1 MTDQPKYENIDDER
15 AIRLQKLTILEEQ
28 GIAPYQVIS
37 KRTHSIAEALAL
49 PVDSKV
55 AIAGRMVSKRVV
67 GKIIFAAIQD
77 ASAGIQII
85 IKSDEIGADAFKL
98 FLKMADIGDFV
109 EAIGTRFLTQREEQS
124 VLVGEW
130 KLLSKAVRPLPDKFH
145 GLKDKETRYRKRYLD
160 LITDREVFERF
171 KVRSKIISYVRE
183 FLNGRDFVEVETP
196 VLQTLYGGTNARPF
210 TTHINAYDMDMYLR
224 VAPELYLKRLVV
236 GGYEKVYE
244 IGKNFRNEGAD
255 QTHNPEF
262 TMIEWYEAYVDYQT
276 MMDNAEAMYKFIA
289 QKLFGAQTLP
299 TDEGTI
305 DISHAWPRI
314 TMQQAILDF
323 AKIDVVKLSDDEL
336 KKLCAENGIENR
348 GSAARG
354 QMIMDIFEKLVTEK
368 LITPT
373 WIIDYPKEVSP
384 LSRAHRDNPDLV
396 ERFECYVNGKEIGDG
411 WSEIID
417 PRVQRAR
424 FENEQASMR
433 AGNEESHP
441 MDEDFI
447 EALEYGLPPLG
458 GIGIGIDRLVM
469 LYTNQ
474 KSIREVMF
482 FPIMRPE

>member
-1 MTDQPKYENIDDER
+1 MTDKPQYENIEDER
-15 AIRLQKLTILEEQ
+15 AIRLQKLGILEEQ
-28 GIAPYQVIS
+28 GILPYQLVS
-37 KRTHSIAEALAL
+37 ERTHSVAEALAEKI
-49 PVDSKV
+49 DASIS
-55 AIAGRMVSKRVV
+55 IAGRIVSKRVV
-67 GKIIFAAIQD
+67 GKIIFAVVQD
-77 ASAGIQII
+77 MSAGIQVIL
-85 IKSDEIGADAFKL
+85 KSDELGAENFKL
-98 FLKMADIGDFV
+98 FSKMVDSGDFM
-109 EAIGTRFLTQREEQS
+109 EASGIRFKTERGEES
-124 VLVGEW
+124 VLVNAW

-145 GLKDKETRYRKRYLD
+145 GLKDKETRFRKRYLD

-171 KVRSKIISYVRE
+171 KMRSKIIGLVRE
-183 FLNGRDFVEVETP
+183 FLNSRDFIEVETP

-244 IGKNFRNEGAD
+244 IAKNFRNEGAD

-289 QKLFGAQTLP
+289 EKLFGEAKLP
-299 TDEGTI
+299 VDSGWL
-305 DISHAWPRI
+305 DISAAWPRI
-314 TMQQAILDF
+314 TMVDAIEKF
-323 AKIDVVKLSDDEL
+323 AKIKVAKMDEDEL
-336 KKLCAENGIENR
+336 KKVCEKNNIESR
-348 GSAARG
+348 GEATRG
-354 QMIMDIFEKLVTEK
+354 QMIMNIFEKLVTEQ
-368 LITPT
+368 LVSPV

-384 LSRAHRDNPDLV
+384 LSRTHRSNPDLV

-424 FENEQASMR
+424 FENEQAAMR

-441 MDEDFI
+441 MDEDFL
-447 EALEYGLPPLG
+447 EALEYALPPLG

-474 KSIREVMF
+474 SSIREVMF

>member
-1 MTDQPKYENIDDER
+1 MSDTPVYENIADER
-15 AIRLQKLTILEEQ
+15 AIRLQKISILEEQ
-28 GIAPYQVIS
+28 GILPYEVTGD
-37 KRTHSIAEALAL
+37 RTHTIAAALAE
-49 PVDSKV
+49 PVDTFV
-55 AIAGRMVSKRVV
+55 TLVGRIVSKRVV

-77 ASAGIQII
+77 ISQRMQII
-85 IKSDEIGADAFKL
+85 IKSDEVGADSFKL
-98 FLKMADIGDFV
+98 FLKMVDVGDFINV
-109 EAIGTRFLTQREEQS
+109 SGKRFLTQRSEES
-124 VLVGEW
+124 VLASSW
-130 KLLSKAVRPLPDKFH
+130 KILSKAIRPLPDKFH

-171 KVRSKIISYVRE
+171 KVRSRIISYVRE
-183 FLNGRDFVEVETP
+183 FLNSKEFIEVETP

-210 TTHINAYDMDMYLR
+210 NTHINAYDMDMYLR

-236 GGYEKVYE
+236 GGYEKIYE

-276 MMDNAEAMYKFIA
+276 MMDRAEELYKFIA
-289 QKLFGAQTLP
+289 IKLFGAPRLP
-299 TDEGTI
+299 SDDGDI
-305 DISHAWPRI
+305 DVDHAWPRLPM
-314 TMQQAILDF
+314 TEAIRQYTN
-323 AKIDVVKLSDDEL
+323 IDVEKMSDEEL
-336 KKLCAENGIENR
+336 KRACIDNDIENR
-348 GSAARG
+348 GEATRG
-354 QMIMDIFEKLVTEK
+354 QMVMDIFEKLVTDK
-368 LITPT
+368 LIKPV

-384 LSRAHRDNPDLV
+384 LSRNHRNNPMLV

-424 FENEQASMR
+424 FENEQAAMR

-441 MDEDFI
+441 MDEEFI

>member
-1 MTDQPKYENIDDER
+1 MTNQPKYENIEDER
-15 AIRLQKLTILEEQ
+15 AIRLQKLSLLEEQ
-28 GIAPYQVIS
+28 GIAPYKIVS
-37 KRTHSIAEALAL
+37 KRTHYIEGALKEAI
-49 PVDSKV
+49 DTKV

-67 GKIIFAAIQD
+67 GKIIFAVVQD
-77 ASAGIQII
+77 VSASMQVIF
-85 IKSDEIGADAFKL
+85 KSDDLGTDNFKL
-98 FLKMADIGDFV
+98 FVKMIDLGDFIEV
-109 EAIGTRFLTQREEQS
+109 SGARFKTERGEES
-124 VLVGEW
+124 ILVKEW
-130 KLLSKAVRPLPDKFH
+130 QLLSKSIRPMPDKFH
-145 GLKDKETRYRKRYLD
+145 GLKDKETRFRKRYLD

-171 KVRSKIISYVRE
+171 KMRSKIVSYVRE
-183 FLNGRDFVEVETP
+183 FLNERDFLEVETP

-276 MMDNAEAMYKFIA
+276 VMDNAEAMYKFIA
-289 QKLFGAQTLP
+289 KKLFDKEELP
-299 TDEGTI
+299 TDNGWL
-305 DISHAWPRI
+305 DISKAWPRI
-314 TMQQAILDF
+314 TMIEALEKY
-323 AKIDVVKLSDDEL
+323 AKIKVAKFDEKEL
-336 KKLCAENGIENR
+336 KKLCVEYEIENR
-348 GSAARG
+348 GSASRG
-354 QMIMDIFEKLVTEK
+354 QMIMDLFEKLVTEK
-368 LITPT
+368 LISPT

-384 LSRAHRDNPDLV
+384 LSRTHRDNPDLV

-441 MDEDFI
+441 MDEDFL
-447 EALEYGLPPLG
+447 EALEYALPPLG

-474 KSIREVMF
+474 SSIREVMF
-482 FPIMRPE
+482 FPIMREE

>member
-1 MTDQPKYENIDDER
+1 LQP
-15 AIRLQKLTILEEQ
+15 
-28 GIAPYQVIS
+28 
-37 KRTHSIAEALAL
+37 
-49 PVDSKV
+49 
-55 AIAGRMVSKRVV
+55 
-67 GKIIFAAIQD
+67 
-77 ASAGIQII
+77 
-85 IKSDEIGADAFKL
+85 
-98 FLKMADIGDFV
+98 
-109 EAIGTRFLTQREEQS
+109 
-124 VLVGEW
+124 
-130 KLLSKAVRPLPDKFH
+130 
-145 GLKDKETRYRKRYLD
+145 
-160 LITDREVFERF
+160 
-171 KVRSKIISYVRE
+171 
-183 FLNGRDFVEVETP
+183 
-196 VLQTLYGGTNARPF
+196 LYGGTNARPF

-236 GGYEKVYE
+236 GGYEKIYE

-276 MMDNAEAMYKFIA
+276 MMDRAEAMYKFIA
-289 QKLFGAQTLP
+289 EKLFGKQILP
-299 TDEGTI
+299 TDQCELNI
-305 DISHAWPRI
+305 DYAWPRL
-314 TMQQAILDF
+314 TMYDAIKKF
-323 AKIDVVKLSDDEL
+323 AKIDVVKASDKEL
-336 KKLCAENGIENR
+336 LEICQQNEIENR
-348 GSAARG
+348 GAATRG

-368 LITPT
+368 LIEPT

-384 LSRAHRDNPDLV
+384 LSRTHRVNPDLV

-441 MDEDFI
+441 MDEDFL
-447 EALEYGLPPLG
+447 EALEYALPPLG

-474 KSIREVMF
+474 ASIREVMF

>member
-1 MTDQPKYENIDDER
+1 MPEAPQYDNIADER
-15 AIRLQKLTILEEQ
+15 AIRLQKLSILEEQ
-28 GIAPYQVIS
+28 GVLPYQPASERSHAIG
-37 KRTHSIAEALAL
+37 AALSE
-49 PVDSKV
+49 PIGQTV
-55 AIAGRMVSKRVV
+55 AIAGRIVSKRVV
-67 GKIIFAAIQD
+67 GKIIFAALQDLTDKIQV
-77 ASAGIQII
+77 IF
-85 IKSDEIGADAFKL
+85 KSDELGDSFKL
-98 FLKMADIGDFV
+98 FLKMVDTGDFIEV
-109 EAIGTRFLTQREEQS
+109 SGERFKTQREEES
-124 VLVGEW
+124 VLVKQW
-130 KLLSKAVRPLPDKFH
+130 KLLSKSIRPMPDKFH
-145 GLKDKETRYRKRYLD
+145 GLKDKETRYRKRYLE
-160 LITDREVFERF
+160 LISDREVFERF
-171 KVRSKIISYVRE
+171 KLRSRIISYVRE
-183 FLNGRDFVEVETP
+183 FLNNQGFLEVETP

-236 GGYEKVYE
+236 GGYEKIYE

-276 MMDNAEAMYKFIA
+276 MMDRAEAMYKFIA
-289 QKLFGAQTLP
+289 EKLFGKQILP
-299 TDEGTI
+299 TDQCELNI
-305 DISHAWPRI
+305 DYAWPRL
-314 TMQQAILDF
+314 TMYDAIKKF
-323 AKIDVVKLSDDEL
+323 AKIDVVKASDKEL
-336 KKLCAENGIENR
+336 LEICQQNEIENR
-348 GSAARG
+348 GAATRG

-368 LITPT
+368 LIEPT

-384 LSRAHRDNPDLV
+384 LSRTHRVNPDLV

-441 MDEDFI
+441 MDEDFL
-447 EALEYGLPPLG
+447 EALEYALPPLG

-474 KSIREVMF
+474 ASIREVMF